1 MKPHLIS
8 SGLNPAQEQAVEQH
22 QGPLVVVAGPGSG
35 KTRVMTHR
43 IASLVNA
50 GNEPGSILAITFTN
64 KAAEEM
70 LRRTLNLLSIPELDS
85 FSGHGFFGSAALG
98 LEEDR
103 PVLRTFHSFCARL
116 LRRHAHRLEPYSSQ
130 FSIYDSADQKQ
141 VVTDVMK
148 ELKLDR
154 TAFPPR
160 ATQSTI
166 SQWKNQMV
174 SPEQARDQAATF
186 KDRELAKIY
195 ARYQELLEEQDAADF
210 DDLLLLVVRLLTE
223 HPDVLERLQHRF
235 QYVMIDEFQDTNRP
249 QYLIARLLAK
259 EHKNLCVTGDPDQSI
274 YSWRGASPDNFLR
287 FKEDF
292 PNHDVVTL
300 EQNYRSTPQILEV
313 ASRLAGSEFGHR
325 ELFTENAAGNSVR
338 VQQLH
343 DERAES
349 RRIVDHVE
357 EWISEGVTSDEIAIL
372 YRVNSLSRVIE
383 EEFVRRRM
391 RYAVVGGMSFYERK
405 EIKDILAYLRAAR
418 SSRDDV
424 ALQRI
429 VNTPARGI
437 GKVSLEKF
445 QDEALSQGRTMG
457 EHLRRGDCTDG
468 IRGKAKKGIEH
479 LREVL
484 EKLED
489 RLTGGLADLV
499 EAAIEASGYLA
510 HLEKSEPESWQERE
524 RNLHEL
530 VAAAAET
537 EEILGQA
544 LQQAPDEITSDPP
557 DALTIFLERIAL
569 VSDVESDDSSRDKV
583 SLMTLHA
590 AKGLE
595 FRKVIITGVEETLIP
610 HSRHGEIEGID
621 EEKRLLYVGV
631 TRAMEELILTHSS
644 WRRRFQEREPRLPS
658 SFLADLEGASIEF
671 DRKPARSATSSST
684 TWNDEPEYHHDT
696 SEDDDGLHPGAWVYH
711 ELLGRGCV
719 NGVQGYGSS
728 RRITVRFENGE
739 ERQLVVAYAPLSVIT
754 PPDEE
759 WEAC

>member
-1 MKPHLIS
+1 MS
-8 SGLNPAQEQAVEQH
+8 TGLNPAQEQAVSHHE
-22 QGPLVVVAGPGSG
+22 GPLVVVAGPGSG

-43 IASLVNA
+43 IASMVHA
-50 GNEPGSILAITFTN
+50 GIEPGSILAITFTN

-70 LRRTLNLLSIPELDS
+70 LRRTLRLLSIPESND
-85 FSGHGFFGSAALG
+85 FNGHGFFGSSALG
-98 LEEDR
+98 LEDDR

-116 LRRHAHRLEPYSSQ
+116 LRRYAHRLEPYTSQ

-141 VVTDVMK
+141 VVTEVMK

-174 SPEQARDQAATF
+174 SPEQAADQAATF
-186 KDRELAKIY
+186 KDRELARIY
-195 ARYQELLEEQDAADF
+195 SRYQELLEEQDASDF
-210 DDLLLLVVRLLTE
+210 DDLLLLVVRLLSE
-223 HPDVLERLQHRF
+223 QPDVLDRLRQQF

-249 QYLIARLLAK
+249 QYLIAKLLS
-259 EHKNLCVTGDPDQSI
+259 HQHRNLCVTGDPDQSI
-274 YSWRGASPDNFLR
+274 YSWRGASPDNFNR
-287 FKEDF
+287 FREDF
-292 PNHDVVTL
+292 PEHQVVTL

-313 ASRLAGSEFGHR
+313 ASRLSGTEFGHR
-325 ELFTENAAGNSVR
+325 DLFTENADGSAVR

-343 DERAES
+343 DERAEA
-349 RRIVDHVE
+349 RRIADHIE
-357 EWISEGVTSDEIAIL
+357 NWLDQGVTSDEMAIL
-372 YRVNSLSRVIE
+372 YRVNSLSRVLE
-383 EEFVRRRM
+383 EELVRRRLK
-391 RYAVVGGMSFYERK
+391 YAVIGGMSFYERK
-405 EIKDILAYLRAAR
+405 EVKDILAYLRAAR
-418 SSRDDV
+418 STRDDV

-445 QDEALSQGRTMG
+445 QDEALAHGRTMG
-457 EHLRRGDCTDG
+457 EHLRRSDCTEG
-468 IRGKAKKGIEH
+468 IRGKARKGLEH

-489 RLTGGLADLV
+489 RLSGGLADLV
-499 EAAIEASGYLA
+499 EQAIEASGYLS
-510 HLEKSEPESWQERE
+510 HLERSEPESWQERE
-524 RNLHEL
+524 QNLHEL

-537 EEILGQA
+537 EEILGVA
-544 LQQAPDEITSDPP
+544 LQQASQNDVEKP

-569 VSDVESDDSSRDKV
+569 VSDIDSEDQMRGKV

-595 FRKVIITGVEETLIP
+595 FRKVVIAGVEETLIP

-631 TRAMEELILTHSS
+631 TRAMEELLMTHAS

-658 SFLADLEGASIEF
+658 SFLADLEGSSIEF
-671 DRKPARSATSSST
+671 DRKPVRSVPATETSWDS
-684 TWNDEPEYHHDT
+684 EPEFQHD
-696 SEDDDGLHPGAWVYH
+696 SAEDEDGLHPGAWVQH

-719 NGVQGYGSS
+719 NAVQGYGSS

-739 ERQLVVAYAPLSVIT
+739 ERQLVVAYAPLSVIS

>member
-1 MKPHLIS
+1 MS
-8 SGLNPAQEQAVEQH
+8 TGLNPAQEKAVAHH

-43 IASLVNA
+43 IASMVHA
-50 GNEPGSILAITFTN
+50 GIEPSSILAITFTN

-70 LRRTLNLLSIPELDS
+70 LRRTLQLLSIPESDD
-85 FSGHGFFGSAALG
+85 FNGHGFFGSSALG
-98 LEEDR
+98 LEDDR

-116 LRRHAHRLEPYSSQ
+116 LRRHAHRLEPYTSN

-141 VVTDVMK
+141 VVTEVMK

-154 TAFPPR
+154 TSFPPR
-160 ATQSTI
+160 ATQSQI
-166 SQWKNQMV
+166 SHWKNQMV
-174 SPEQARDQAATF
+174 SPEQAADQAATF
-186 KDRELAKIY
+186 KDRELARIY

-223 HPDVLERLQHRF
+223 QEDVLQRLQQQFGH
-235 QYVMIDEFQDTNRP
+235 VMIDEFQDTNRP
-249 QYLIARLLAK
+249 QYLIAKLLAGS
-259 EHKNLCVTGDPDQSI
+259 HRNLCVTGDPDQSI

-287 FKEDF
+287 FREDF
-292 PNHDVVTL
+292 PEHEVITL

-313 ASRLAGSEFGHR
+313 ASRLSGTEFGHR
-325 ELFTENAAGNSVR
+325 ELFTENPDGGAVR
-338 VQQLH
+338 VQLLH
-343 DERAES
+343 DERAEA
-349 RRIVDHVE
+349 RRIADHVE
-357 EWISEGVTSDEIAIL
+357 DWMAQGVTSDEMAVL

-383 EEFVRRRM
+383 EEFVRRRLK
-391 RYAVVGGMSFYERK
+391 YAVVGGMSFYERK
-405 EIKDILAYLRAAR
+405 EVKDILAYMRAAR

-429 VNTPARGI
+429 FNTPARGI

-445 QDEALSQGRTMG
+445 QDEALAHGRTMG
-457 EHLRRGDCTDG
+457 EHLRRSDCTDG
-468 IRGKAKKGIEH
+468 IRGKARKGLEH
-479 LREVL
+479 LQETL

-489 RLTGGLADLV
+489 RLSGGLADLV
-499 EAAIEASGYLA
+499 EQAIEASGYLA
-510 HLEKSEPESWQERE
+510 YLEKSEPESWQERE
-524 RNLHEL
+524 RNLQEL

-537 EEILGQA
+537 EEILGEALKQA
-544 LQQAPDEITSDPP
+544 DPAEGEVPDP
-557 DALTIFLERIAL
+557 LTIFLERIAL
-569 VSDVESDDSSRDKV
+569 VSDADSDDQRRGKV
-583 SLMTLHA
+583 SMMTLHA

-595 FRKVIITGVEETLIP
+595 FRKVLIAGVEETLIP

-631 TRAMEELILTHSS
+631 TRAMEELILTHTS
-644 WRRRFQEREPRLPS
+644 WRRRFQDREPRLPS
-658 SFLADLEGASIEF
+658 SFLSDLEGTSIEF
-671 DRKPARSATSSST
+671 DRKPGARISTSESS
-684 TWNDEPEYHHDT
+684 WDPEPEYHH
-696 SEDDDGLHPGAWVYH
+696 EPEEDDGLQPGAWVHH

-719 NGVQGYGSS
+719 NAVQGYGAA

-739 ERQLVVAYAPLSVIT
+739 ERQLVVAYAPLSVIS

>member
-1 MKPHLIS
+1 MS
-8 SGLNPAQEQAVEQH
+8 SALNPAQEQAVEH
-22 QGPLVVVAGPGSG
+22 HRGPLVVVAGPGSG

-43 IASLVNA
+43 IASLIRA
-50 GNEPGSILAITFTN
+50 GNSPGSILAITFTN

-70 LRRTLNLLSIPELDS
+70 LRRTLALLSIPEAES
-85 FSGHGFFGSAALG
+85 FSGHGFFGSAAIG

-103 PVLRTFHSFCARL
+103 PILRTFHSFCARL
-116 LRRHAHRLEPYSSQ
+116 LRRYAHRLEPYSSQ

-141 VVTDVMK
+141 LITDVMK
-148 ELKLDR
+148 ELNLDR

-166 SQWKNQMV
+166 SQWKNQMI
-174 SPEQARDQAATF
+174 SPEQAGDQASTF
-186 KDRELAKIY
+186 KDRELVRIY
-195 ARYQELLEEQDAADF
+195 GRYQELLEEHDAADF
-210 DDLLLLVVRLLTE
+210 DDLLLLVVRLLTD
-223 HPDVLERLQHRF
+223 HSDVLERLQQRF
-235 QYVMIDEFQDTNRP
+235 EFVMIDEFQDTNRP
-249 QYLIARLLAK
+249 QYLIAKLLANK
-259 EHKNLCVTGDPDQSI
+259 HKNLCVTGDPDQSI

-292 PNHDVVTL
+292 PEHRVITL

-313 ASRLAGSEFGHR
+313 ASRLAGTEFGHR
-325 ELFTENAAGNSVR
+325 ELFTENEDGNAVR

-349 RRIVDHVE
+349 RRIAEHVE
-357 EWISEGVTSDEIAIL
+357 EWLDRGVSSNQIAVL

-383 EEFVRRRM
+383 EELVRRRL

-405 EIKDILAYLRAAR
+405 EIKDILGYLRAAR

-429 VNTPARGI
+429 FNTPARGI

-445 QDEALSQGRTMG
+445 QDEAITRGRTLG
-457 EHLRRGDCTDG
+457 QHLRSSDCTEG
-468 IRGKAKKGIEH
+468 IRGRAKKGIEQ

-484 EKLED
+484 AKLESQLSD
-489 RLTGGLADLV
+489 GLADLV
-499 EAAIEASGYLA
+499 EHAVEASGYLS
-510 HLEKSEPESWQERE
+510 HLERSEPDSWQERE
-524 RNLHEL
+524 RNLQEL

-544 LQQAPDEITSDPP
+544 LQQAPAELTAEPP

-569 VSDVESDDSSRDKV
+569 VSDVDSDESTREKV

-595 FRKVIITGVEETLIP
+595 YRKVIIAGVEETLIP

-631 TRAMEELILTHSS
+631 TRAMEELIMTHSA

-658 SFLADLEGASIEF
+658 SFLADLEGTSIEF
-671 DRKPARSATSSST
+671 DRKSSIPRTAKSSS
-684 TWNDEPEYHHDT
+684 WDQGPEFFHDE
-696 SEDDDGLHPGAWVYH
+696 SVDDDGLRPGAWVQH

-719 NGVQGYGSS
+719 NTVQGYGSS

-739 ERQLVVAYAPLSVIT
+739 ERQLVVAYAPLSVIS